1 MLIKGWSETNLDS
14 QADYYD
20 VDFIDNIEIDIVG
33 DIHSIKAHFK
43 DKPIWL
49 LPEGTR
55 EEANEIVSKIKEH
68 KGEGIE
74 TTTIRI

>member
-33 DIHSIKAHFK
+33 D
-43 DKPIWL
+43 
-49 LPEGTR
+49 
-55 EEANEIVSKIKEH
+55 
-68 KGEGIE
+68 
-74 TTTIRI
+74 

>member
-33 DIHSIKAHFK
+33 NIHSIKAHFK
-43 DKPIWL
+43 DNQYGYYQKGHAKKPM
-49 LPEGTR
+49 
-55 EEANEIVSKIKEH
+55 K
-68 KGEGIE
+68 
-74 TTTIRI
+74 